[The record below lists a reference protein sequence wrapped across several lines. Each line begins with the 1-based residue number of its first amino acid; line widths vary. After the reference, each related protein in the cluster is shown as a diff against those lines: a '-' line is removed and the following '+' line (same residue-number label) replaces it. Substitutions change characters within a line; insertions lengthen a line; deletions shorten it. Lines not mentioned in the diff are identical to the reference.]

1 MQILD
6 VANLKSGR
14 SFSQPLF
21 HSSGRKLL
29 SAKAVLTQE
38 HIDAMARSG
47 IKQVFMAESAR
58 PVVEF
63 GSKTATMVAVASLVL
78 NSVAETDLLSP
89 DGVVVIQQNEQVE
102 EHHLVAL
109 RDSQIE
115 FLIARPAADIDSV
128 RGSLDVLSH
137 VVVARMQNLID
148 RGEFTRAPE
157 SRAAFINGIRIPP
170 SVEPLDI
177 NVLQAFRK
185 KLALK
190 LQPVFGMLE
199 TGNQPSL
206 RVLQEITDE
215 LLKFMRSEP
224 RQFPQL
230 ALMTVRREDH
240 LPDHAISVAVLS
252 MAIAT
257 QMKLALDTI
266 REVVMGALLCDVGM
280 LAIPKRIRASSSQL
294 THGER
299 QRMQQHPIYS
309 LTMLELVP
317 GLSPIARLMALQHHE
332 RLNGGGYPQSALG
345 PAISDY
351 ARIAAVADIFAA
363 STNPRAYKS
372 QKLPYMSVEELVLM
386 AHKGILDTRVVKA
399 FLAAIGIFPVSSFV
413 ILSDNTAAQIVGTN
427 AKIDRP
433 LVRPVPSGGSV
444 KALPILDL
452 SAPQHAHLKIV
463 RAIPDPSK
471 SPEAPVSSGGDTPVP
486 EGAALPASAVPA

>member
-14 SFSQPLF
+14 SFPQALF

-29 SAKAVLTQE
+29 AAKSVLTQE
-38 HIDAMARSG
+38 HIDAMVRSG
-47 IKQVFMAESAR
+47 VQQVFMAESAR

-63 GSKTATMVAVASLVL
+63 GSKTATMVPVNSLAL
-78 NSVAETDLLSP
+78 NSIAETDLLSP
-89 DGVVVIQQNEQVE
+89 DGVVVIQQNEEVE
-102 EHHLVAL
+102 EHHLAAL
-109 RDSQIE
+109 RDSHIE
-115 FLIARPAADIDSV
+115 FLIARPAADIDLV

-137 VVVARMQNLID
+137 VVVARMQNLIS
-148 RGEFTRAPE
+148 RAEYTRAPE
-157 SRAAFINGIRIPP
+157 SRAAFLNNIRIP
-170 SVEPLDI
+170 STVEPLDI

-199 TGNQPSL
+199 TGSAPNL
-206 RVLQEITDE
+206 RVLQEITEE
-215 LLKFMRSEP
+215 LLNFMKSEP

-230 ALMTVRREDH
+230 ALMTARREDH

-257 QMKLALDTI
+257 HMKLALETI

-280 LAIPKRIRASSSQL
+280 LAIPKRLRASSSQL

-299 QRMQQHPIYS
+299 QRIQQHPIYS

-332 RLNGGGYPQSALG
+332 RLNGGGYPQAAVG
-345 PAISDY
+345 PAISDF

-363 STNPRAYKS
+363 STNPRAYKA
-372 QKLPYMSVEELVLM
+372 QKLPYTSVEELVLM
-386 AHKGILDTRVVKA
+386 AHKGLLDARVIKA
-399 FLAAIGIFPVSSFV
+399 FLSAIGIFPVSSFV
-413 ILSDNTAAQIVGTN
+413 ILSDTTGAQIVGTN

-433 LVRPVPSGGSV
+433 LVRPVGPTGSGG
-444 KALPILDL
+444 AIIDL
-452 SAPQHAHLKIV
+452 AAPQHAHLKIV
-463 RAIPDPSK
+463 KAIPDPTKPSDA
-471 SPEAPVSSGGDTPVP
+471 SVVSTPERDSQ
-486 EGAALPASAVPA
+486 AAGSAVAV